1 MYRAVVVVLSLLTQ
15 GVQVGLAPDAGREG
29 RICVRLSTLAGVPLE
44 DVCVG
49 YRALGW
55 IARRPSR

>member
-1 MYRAVVVVLSLLTQ
+1 MFRALVVVISLLTQ
-15 GVQVGLAPDAGREG
+15 GVQVGLPPNAAREG
-29 RICVRLSTLAGVPLE
+29 RLCVRLSTLSGVPLE

-55 IARRPSR
+55 FARRPSR

>member
-1 MYRAVVVVLSLLTQ
+1 MYRALLIVISLLTQ
-15 GVQVGLAPDAGREG
+15 GVQVGLSPDAAGEG
-29 RICVRLSTLAGVPLE
+29 RLCVRLSTLAGVPLE